1 MGHRDHKNVDT
12 RNLPEGWAVV
22 SNYFDRCPQPFTV
35 RYNDIVV
42 ATGRDLSDMENIS
55 VKANKHEA
63 LIRSTLQEKARQD
76 DIDRRVETIKWRA
89 EIKAKEQ
96 KTTNDANNAL
106 DAAMKF

>member
-1 MGHRDHKNVDT
+1 MGQRDRKNVDK

-22 SNYFDRCPQPFTV
+22 SNYFDRCPRPFTV

-42 ATGRDLSDMENIS
+42 AAGRDLSDMENIS
-55 VKANKHEA
+55 IKANKHEA

-76 DIDRRVETIKWRA
+76 DIDRRVDTIKLRA

-96 KTTNDANNAL
+96 KAADDANNAL
-106 DAAMKF
+106 DAAMMF